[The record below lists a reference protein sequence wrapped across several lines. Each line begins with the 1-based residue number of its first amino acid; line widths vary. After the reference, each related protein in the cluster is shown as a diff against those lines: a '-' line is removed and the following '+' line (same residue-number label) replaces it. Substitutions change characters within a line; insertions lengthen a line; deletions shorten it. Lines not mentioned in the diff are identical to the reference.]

1 MSTAALFG
9 HQPLVSLFSTAKTNS
24 FLRERN
30 LWSVAFANN
39 KRVGVLGAK
48 IVAIG
53 IFPMDYYQKS
63 QDISLCC

>member
-1 MSTAALFG
+1 
-9 HQPLVSLFSTAKTNS
+9 
-24 FLRERN
+24 
-30 LWSVAFANN
+30 
-39 KRVGVLGAK
+39 VLGAK